1 MDNSIYAKCLE
12 RCLAL
17 SKYMVPTVI
26 LLFIKH
32 EFELLKYLNDMKY
45 QLIKREELVSLGI
58 DVDFNDVN
66 NWGTF
71 LYIYEINIPR
81 ITF

>member
-1 MDNSIYAKCLE
+1 
-12 RCLAL
+12 
-17 SKYMVPTVI
+17 MVPTVI

-32 EFELLKYLNDMKY
+32 EFELLKYLNDVKY

-66 NWGTF
+66 N
-71 LYIYEINIPR
+71 
-81 ITF
+81 